1 MTIMGTMALMTIMN
15 VMALSSMSYAIF
27 DILVIIV
34 VMNMVIM
41 AAAMAITAGMA
52 ILTVGCS
59 GRNGLHDYNCCN
71 GYNFSRGSC
80 NCIAFIDPNGNAS
93 CNGQWGC
100 NGPK

>member
-1 MTIMGTMALMTIMN
+1 
-15 VMALSSMSYAIF
+15 MSYAIF
-27 DILVIIV
+27 YIKVIIV

-59 GRNGLHDYNCCN
+59 GRNGLHDFNCCN

-93 CNGQWGC
+93 CNGQWGY